1 MYQKEIPACL
11 GSVSTKEPLPIY
23 RQIVFLVA
31 LCLLSGTLQPGDQLP
46 STRELAR
53 HLKVNINTAAR
64 AYRLLKEKNM
74 ITVQRGVGVFLS
86 DQAIE
91 KGKAEAFAQIH
102 TAFRKSLAD
111 ALKAGL
117 SENEIFDLIRSLL
130 AEPNR
135 K

>member
-53 HLKVNINTAAR
+53 HLKVNMNTAAR

>member
-1 MYQKEIPACL
+1 MYQKEIPAYL

-23 RQIVFLVA
+23 RLIVFLGA
-31 LCLLSGTLQPGDQLP
+31 SCLLSGTLQPGDQLP
-46 STRELAR
+46 STREFAR
-53 HLKVNINTAAR
+53 HLKVNMNTAAR

-91 KGKAEAFAQIH
+91 KGKAEVFAQIH